1 MADVIVQL
9 ASVRHYLLSFE
20 TVDDCNQA
28 GKHLQENNVLNMQ
41 IYKNKEITTMQR
53 KQVFLAITFAERI
66 TPAKVKA
73 LFPPQISY
81 TLVKAVNKLKDNGSS
96 VDGEADFYHQ
106 DNTFDFGVYLFGK
119 QLSKAVV
126 ADMNRQSF
134 LTMEKEIEKE
144 IEIKQAEIA
153 SLNQRIAF
161 LQSQI
166 PEKSTSPWEQ
176 ADQFRRSTR
185 NMDLSRKEVLVAQNV
200 EPFKKTINMHGDCAV
215 DSASYIMHMMQS
227 SGGKS
232 RKASNQ
238 ELRRITGVAMRQD
251 LETNPD
257 TNTSGI
263 AYMVGN
269 AIILFE
275 ALGSQGD
282 EVYDMDL
289 MENLQKLKK
298 DGDVTGVA
306 NAVQV
311 EEYIKKVETPG
322 FFFEEISLTFLNI
335 ALRQKSPPWSIV
347 MVEKAPEP
355 EVMRDNPR
363 TIYMSCHPQST
374 YS

>member
-1 MADVIVQL
+1 
-9 ASVRHYLLSFE
+9 
-20 TVDDCNQA
+20 
-28 GKHLQENNVLNMQ
+28 
-41 IYKNKEITTMQR
+41 
-53 KQVFLAITFAERI
+53 
-66 TPAKVKA
+66 
-73 LFPPQISY
+73 
-81 TLVKAVNKLKDNGSS
+81 
-96 VDGEADFYHQ
+96 
-106 DNTFDFGVYLFGK
+106 
-119 QLSKAVV
+119 
-126 ADMNRQSF
+126 MNRQS
-134 LTMEKEIEKE
+134 EEIEKE
-144 IEIKQAEIA
+144 IEIKKAEIE
-153 SLNQRIAF
+153 SLKQRNAF

-166 PEKSTSPWEQ
+166 PEKSTSPLEQ
-176 ADQFRRSTR
+176 ANQFRRMSTR
-185 NMDLSRKEVLVAQNV
+185 NIDSLHKLLVAYTV
-200 EPFKKTINMHGDCAV
+200 EPFRRINMHGDCAV
-215 DSASYIMHMMQS
+215 DSASYIMMQS
-227 SGGKS
+227 SGGKPPTIAA

-238 ELRRITGVAMRQD
+238 ELRRITGGAMRQD
-251 LETNPD
+251 FETNPD

-289 MENLQKLKK
+289 MENLQKLQK

>member
-1 MADVIVQL
+1 MVQP
-9 ASVRHYLLSFE
+9 ASARHYLLSFE
-20 TVDDCNQA
+20 TVEACNQA
-28 GKHLQENNVLNMQ
+28 SKHLIDNNSRTMQ
-41 IYKNKEITTMQR
+41 VYKNKEITTMQR

-81 TLVKAVNKLKDNGSS
+81 TLVKAVNILKDNGSS
-96 VDGEADFYHQ
+96 LDGKADFYHP
-106 DNTFDFGVYLFGK
+106 DNTFDLGVYLFGK

-126 ADMNRQSF
+126 ADMNRQS
-134 LTMEKEIEKE
+134 EEIEKE
-144 IEIKQAEIA
+144 IEIKQAEIE
-153 SLNQRIAF
+153 SLKQRIAF

-176 ADQFRRSTR
+176 ANQFRSSTR
-185 NMDLSRKEVLVAQNV
+185 NIDSSHKLLVAYTV
-200 EPFKKTINMHGDCAV
+200 EPFRRINMHGDCAV
-215 DSASYIMHMMQS
+215 DSASYIMMQG

-238 ELRRITGVAMRQD
+238 ELRRITGGAMRQD
-251 LETNPD
+251 FETNPD

-289 MENLQKLKK
+289 MENLQKLQK

-322 FFFEEISLTFLNI
+322 FFFEQISLTFLNI
-335 ALRQKSPPWSIV
+335 ALRKKSPPRSIV